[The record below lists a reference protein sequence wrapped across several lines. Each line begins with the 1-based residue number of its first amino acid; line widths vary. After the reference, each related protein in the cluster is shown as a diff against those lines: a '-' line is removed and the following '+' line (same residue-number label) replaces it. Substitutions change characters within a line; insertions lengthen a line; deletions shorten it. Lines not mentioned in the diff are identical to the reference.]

1 MTKKILSWSFLSLL
15 VLVLLLA
22 CTNKPANLSYDDA
35 IDWTTL
41 TFSIQDA
48 SDSPVADLVV
58 GAVEADTGRVF
69 SNVTGID
76 GSVSIRVPQ
85 ASSFM
90 LSIISKE
97 GKSYGSAVV
106 LSDASKGLSR
116 TAPSPS
122 TETVGLKSP
131 DSATPLDL
139 GTVNLPS
146 DPATEPFEVFAPDAA
161 RDSSLLAKVDS
172 NGVPLG
178 NSSYGKPSSPSG
190 TLPGGHYSGDPD
202 MDGLPNIID
211 TDDDGDGIPD
221 DWDKDSDGDSVTDSL
236 VDLSDTL
243 PVEFTV
249 GFLLDIRGGEGVYSY
264 FHGDIDDALRR
275 DMRAD
280 LMVKI
285 NDPARID
292 AVTSVALYTGSSTA
306 YAANLTAAEF
316 DTSDN
321 VQYFVDGSSHDPGTG
336 IYSAPW
342 SLLKNSD
349 DVPYQ
354 LSVSEHDSD
363 DDRLVCRVG
372 LKIPETASDLYAVGD
387 VFTVELQYSAASGI
401 ATEYYSG
408 MINYIYE
415 NVTRFQGTADRAS
428 GAGAPA
434 ATDFSS
440 VWDGSPGD
448 PYPGDEDN
456 PIDLT
461 YVSATDDI
469 WFKIIPPKDADGD
482 YITTGGFRYEI
493 FDATA
498 VPKGTRYIG
507 TWQPPSDGHC
517 RYDSDDIELETYF
530 SAETPPFY
538 AVPIPVQYLLDCDV
552 NADDEIDIEYFM
564 NINEDSYIKNRLR
577 FSIQQAD

>member
-1 MTKKILSWSFLSLL
+1 MKTIPVRILFVCLLGASLIFLS
-15 VLVLLLA
+15 
-22 CTNKPANLSYDDA
+22 CNPNNPPQSFDDA
-35 IDWTTL
+35 IDWTTFTL
-41 TFSIQDA
+41 VIQDSGA
-48 SDSPVADLVV
+48 SPVADLVV
-58 GAVEADTGRVF
+58 GAVAADTGRVF
-69 SNVTGID
+69 SSVTGND
-76 GSVSIRVPQ
+76 GSVSLRVPQ
-85 ASSFM
+85 DSSYI
-90 LSIISKE
+90 LSIISKD
-97 GKSYGSAVV
+97 GKSFGSAVV
-106 LSDASKGLSR
+106 LSDTEKGLSR
-116 TAPSPS
+116 TVPTPS
-122 TETVGLKSP
+122 TETVGIKSP
-131 DSATPLDL
+131 DSATPLSL
-139 GTVNLPS
+139 GTVEIPD
-146 DPATEPFEVFAPDAA
+146 DPKTTPFEVYAPDAA
-161 RDSSLLAKVDS
+161 RDTALLAKVDS

-178 NSSYGKPSSPSG
+178 NSSFGKPSSPSG

-221 DWDKDSDGDSVTDSL
+221 DWDKDSDGDLVTDSS

-243 PVEFTV
+243 PVEFTI
-249 GFLLDIRGGEGVYSY
+249 GYLLDIRGGEGVYSY
-264 FHGDIDDALRR
+264 FHGDINDALRR

-292 AVTSVALYTGSSTA
+292 AVTSVALYSGSSTA
-306 YAANLTAAEF
+306 YAASLTAAEF
-316 DTSDN
+316 DTTDN
-321 VQYFVDGSSHDPGTG
+321 VQHFVDGSSYNPGANV
-336 IYSAPW
+336 YSAPW
-342 SLLKNSD
+342 NLLENSD
-349 DVPYQ
+349 SIAYQ
-354 LSVSEHDSD
+354 LPVSENDSD

-387 VFTVELQYSAASGI
+387 VFTVELQYSTSSGI

-415 NVTRFQGTADRAS
+415 NITRFQGTAVRAN

-434 ATDFSS
+434 ATDFTS
-440 VWDGSPGD
+440 VWDGTPGD

-456 PIDLT
+456 PIELT
-461 YVSATDDI
+461 YTATTDDI

-498 VPKGTRYIG
+498 AGPRYIG

-517 RYDSDDIELETYF
+517 RYDSGDIELETYF
-530 SAETPPFY
+530 DSETPPFY
-538 AVPIPVQYLLDCDV
+538 AVPIPVQYILDCDV

-577 FSIQQAD
+577 FSISTAD